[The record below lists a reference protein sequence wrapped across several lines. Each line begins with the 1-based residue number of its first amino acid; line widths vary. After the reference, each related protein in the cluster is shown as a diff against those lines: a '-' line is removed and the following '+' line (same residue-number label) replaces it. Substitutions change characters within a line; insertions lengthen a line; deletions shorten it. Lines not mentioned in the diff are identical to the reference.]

1 MLRQYAAA
9 AAKKAAA
16 KRKAESES
24 SNEKDEVNLQDEY
37 IAGLAFGRRLRSRF
51 LSPRIDDPGLL
62 YADAFVCIGGALF
75 VAQWA
80 LSPAVPPD
88 IKIPPPSW
96 LSPTVLPVGVNWRGL
111 PYVLPALVHGS
122 ELACCWVLGALAASA
137 YESEA
142 YSGTLPQAL
151 SRTWRAGAFAVGVL
165 ILSTQLSLYD
175 SLTAQGLDPYTV
187 PSTEGIDAGAAAD
200 AQILST
206 AFELIIDIGVQAV
219 QMTLFRAYRWREAQ
233 GPPGGGSGGGRRR
246 QQRRPNY
253 DADEYNPLK
262 LVVKA

>member
-1 MLRQYAAA
+1 MKILVPRCAKRDAILFQHPLAKKIAEQTDDDRARAALVAGIVRLSRVGSRRTGPPIRFKFPALLEGSEAPRVNASSPESTSDTAFDAFSSEVAKSPLLRQYAAA

-96 LSPTVLPVGVNWRGL
+96 LAAARGVN
-111 PYVLPALVHGS
+111 
-122 ELACCWVLGALAASA
+122 
-137 YESEA
+137 
-142 YSGTLPQAL
+142 
-151 SRTWRAGAFAVGVL
+151 
-165 ILSTQLSLYD
+165 
-175 SLTAQGLDPYTV
+175 
-187 PSTEGIDAGAAAD
+187 
-200 AQILST
+200 
-206 AFELIIDIGVQAV
+206 
-219 QMTLFRAYRWREAQ
+219 
-233 GPPGGGSGGGRRR
+233 
-246 QQRRPNY
+246 
-253 DADEYNPLK
+253 
-262 LVVKA
+262 